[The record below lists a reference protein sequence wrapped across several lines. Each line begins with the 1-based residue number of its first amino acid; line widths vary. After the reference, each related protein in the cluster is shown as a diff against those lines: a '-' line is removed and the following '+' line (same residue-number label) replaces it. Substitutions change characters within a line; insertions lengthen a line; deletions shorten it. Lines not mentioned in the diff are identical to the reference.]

1 MKRKGGFMQING
13 RNYTLLK
20 LKLMDLNSITP
31 LKIVKMWDEDL
42 SIECVAK
49 EPVDIEGMRF
59 QATFTFESD
68 CAYFPPDVAVLE
80 KMYLFPEPD
89 GRSSFDSLSEWKD
102 GIIERYG
109 CTMKSEETVSS
120 EYRAE
125 FECPKEADRWR
136 IKIKINLLNDDC
148 KIVIEAA

>member
-1 MKRKGGFMQING
+1 MKINNK
-13 RNYTLLK
+13 NYTLLK
-20 LKLMDLNSITP
+20 LKLMDLNAITP

-49 EPVDIEGMRF
+49 EPVIIEGMRF

-68 CAYFPPDVAVLE
+68 CAYFPPDVALLE
-80 KMYLFPEPD
+80 TMYLFPEPD
-89 GRSSFDSLSEWKD
+89 GRSAFDSISEWKD
-102 GIIERYG
+102 GIMERYG
-109 CTMKSEETVSS
+109 CTLKSEETVSS

-125 FECPKEADRWR
+125 FECPKAADRWT
-136 IKIKINLLNDDC
+136 IKININLLSEDC

>member
-1 MKRKGGFMQING
+1 MQING
-13 RNYTLLK
+13 KTHTLLK
-20 LKLMDLNSITP
+20 TRLKDLATITP

-68 CAYFPPDVAVLE
+68 CAYFPPDVALLE
-80 KMYLFPEPD
+80 KIYIFPEPD
-89 GRSSFDSLSEWKD
+89 GRSALDSISEWKD

-109 CTMKSEETVSS
+109 CTLKSEETVSS

-125 FECPKEADRWR
+125 FACPKEVDRWT
-136 IKIKINLLNDDC
+136 IKIKINLLSEDC
-148 KIVIEAA
+148 KIVIVAA